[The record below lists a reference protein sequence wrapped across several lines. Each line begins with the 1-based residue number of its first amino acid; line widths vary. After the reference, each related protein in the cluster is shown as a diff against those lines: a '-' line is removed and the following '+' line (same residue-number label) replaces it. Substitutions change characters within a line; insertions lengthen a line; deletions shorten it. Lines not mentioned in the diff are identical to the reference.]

1 MQCAAAAQASQL
13 RKLRSA
19 RRLPMFCEPPA
30 PPGLP
35 ASPARLLP
43 LVALPTEPHH
53 HTHTHTATPPPP
65 LPQVAILGSDNELL
79 PVGQIGEVCI
89 QGPNVTAG
97 YLNNDAANTEA
108 FAGELGV

>member
-1 MQCAAAAQASQL
+1 
-13 RKLRSA
+13 
-19 RRLPMFCEPPA
+19 
-30 PPGLP
+30 
-35 ASPARLLP
+35 
-43 LVALPTEPHH
+43 
-53 HTHTHTATPPPP
+53 
-65 LPQVAILGSDNELL
+65 VAILGSDNELL